1 MPSPIANTAAS
12 SSHNVHFSSF
22 ITTQIAAATTMVPQ
36 ATTSHCGYSA
46 KESSIGAVGVFVS
59 NASSTPR
66 GSTAPPPAP
75 SKMICPAPPRP
86 PCSPLVQSKPQLLA
100 WLTCDGVH
108 IDPSSGKHT
117 ILGIFS
123 NVQARQFPVTHPFM
137 IWFLTISDVSPGKH
151 SLKISMGLEGTTPQ
165 QLLERPFESQS
176 PLHRINLINEI
187 RNLSFPGP
195 GEFEL
200 LVEIDDEL
208 LLATSLSV
216 SG

>member
-1 MPSPIANTAAS
+1 
-12 SSHNVHFSSF
+12 
-22 ITTQIAAATTMVPQ
+22 
-36 ATTSHCGYSA
+36 
-46 KESSIGAVGVFVS
+46 
-59 NASSTPR
+59 
-66 GSTAPPPAP
+66 
-75 SKMICPAPPRP
+75 MICPPSPAR

-100 WLTCDGVH
+100 WLTCDAVH
-108 IDPSSGKHT
+108 IDPGSGKHT

-123 NVQARQFPVTHPFM
+123 NIQARQFPVTHPFM
-137 IWFLTISDVSPGKH
+137 IWFLTISDVSTGQH

-176 PLHRINLINEI
+176 PVHRINLINEI

-195 GEFEL
+195 GEYEL

-208 LLATSLSV
+208 LLATSLTV